1 MNVDVKI
8 SNAIKKLGISPSLK
22 GYYAIREAVKLVIND
37 FSYIGKMTTK
47 LYPDVSKL
55 FGTRAN
61 RVERDIRHAIESG
74 WRNGSVEFQCEI
86 FDYGV
91 FESPCPTNSEFI
103 LTVAD
108 YIKLQMEEENENK
121 KDS

>member
-1 MNVDVKI
+1 MSIDLKI
-8 SNAIKKLGISPSLK
+8 SNVIKMLGISPSLK
-22 GYYAIREAVKLVIND
+22 GYYAIREAVKLVVND
-37 FSYIGKMTTK
+37 FSYIGKITTK
-47 LYPDVSKL
+47 LYPDVSKRL
-55 FGTRAN
+55 EINAKRL
-61 RVERDIRHAIESG
+61 ERDIRHAIESG

-91 FESPCPTNSEFI
+91 LESPCPTSSEFI
-103 LTVAD
+103 TTVAD